1 MAEQPSTS
9 VSNRVKVGVR
19 VRPISDTELGAGA
32 TSVITHKGPSVTANH
47 PSRATKFDFDWA
59 FGPNSTQHEVYDS
72 MCKPLI
78 EVMNESRYK

>member
-1 MAEQPSTS
+1 MAEQPQLSTS
-9 VSNRVKVGVR
+9 VCNRVKVGVR

-32 TSVITHKGPSVTANH
+32 TSVIAHKGPSITANH

-78 EVMNESRYK
+78 EVMNQS